1 MQKSPTDQ
9 RIDGF
14 LKPYAPE
21 LAVMAQM
28 CRSTLHSLFPQGY
41 ELVYDNYNALVFAFS
56 STDRTSGVILSIAV
70 YPRWITLFFAHGV
83 GLHDPQGLLEGDG
96 VRVRGVRLKAPGDL
110 DQPAVR
116 DLIAQARAPFEA
128 GLASAG
134 PLQTIV
140 KSVSAKQR
148 PRKPGAGR

>member
-1 MQKSPTDQ
+1 MHKSPVEQ

-14 LKPYAPE
+14 LQPYTPE
-21 LAVMAQM
+21 LAAAAQV
-28 CRSTLHSLFPQGY
+28 CRSKLHGLFPQGY

-56 STDRTSGVILSIAV
+56 RTDRTTGVILSIAV
-70 YPRWITLFFAHGV
+70 YPRWVTLFFAHGV

-96 VRVRGVRLKAPGDL
+96 VRVRGVRLKAPEDL
-110 DQPAVR
+110 DQAAVR
-116 DLIAQARAPFEA
+116 DLIAQARAPFDA

-148 PRKPGAGR
+148 PRKPRAGR